1 MDLSLAV
8 KRSPADFASAL
19 AQKTLLMLFEKP
31 SLRTRLSFEASMT
44 QLGGHAIYYS
54 VQDSPLGRKENL
66 SDTANCA
73 SRFADV
79 IMARVRRF
87 EDVEELAA
95 TATVPTINALDN
107 RGHPCQVIADAV
119 TIVEKLGRERA
130 VVAEAQ
136 HRLRLVFL
144 GDGENNMAYALMRL
158 CALMGWHGVVA
169 APEGAHSPLPEV
181 MDAIVRLAEKT
192 GGTVAVSH
200 DAEAAVR
207 GADVV
212 YTDSWLSYGVPEAEK
227 AEREA
232 VFAPFRV
239 TEALMDLAKPD
250 AIFMNC
256 LPAQRGMEQT
266 AEVIDGKRSVVFDQA
281 ENRLHAQKALLLL
294 LLRGSKYASRM
305 SSSVSTT
312 PAGPVVVAVGGNA
325 LEAEAGGNAA
335 ERLALAAEGT
345 ANDVVQVDAP
355 HGLLVVHGNGPQ
367 VGALLDMHQGSAP
380 LSSCV
385 AETQGQIGAALQR
398 ALSIAQGRHGRH
410 EAAVSLVTHVTV
422 DGDDAA
428 FGNPTKPVGGY
439 LDDSA
444 AEAAKAAGHPLVHET
459 GKPGP
464 RRVDTFTGRASTFR
478 PVDAVI
484 DKDLVASLL
493 AQRTNASAFVILTD
507 VDGVLGDFGSKT
519 EHLLP
524 SLTVSEAESMLPS
537 LAKGSMAPKV
547 AACAAFVRAT
557 GRPAFIGRL
566 GALASV
572 LAGQSGTKFCR

>member
-1 MDLSLAV
+1 M
-8 KRSPADFASAL
+8 
-19 AQKTLLMLFEKP
+19 
-31 SLRTRLSFEASMT
+31 
-44 QLGGHAIYYS
+44 
-54 VQDSPLGRKENL
+54 
-66 SDTANCA
+66 
-73 SRFADV
+73 
-79 IMARVRRF
+79 
-87 EDVEELAA
+87 
-95 TATVPTINALDN
+95 
-107 RGHPCQVIADAV
+107 
-119 TIVEKLGRERA
+119 
-130 VVAEAQ
+130 
-136 HRLRLVFL
+136 
-144 GDGENNMAYALMRL
+144 
-158 CALMGWHGVVA
+158 
-169 APEGAHSPLPEV
+169 
-181 MDAIVRLAEKT
+181 
-192 GGTVAVSH
+192 
-200 DAEAAVR
+200 R

-294 LLRGSKYASRM
+294 LLRGSEYASRM

-335 ERLALAAEGT
+335 ERLALAAERT
-345 ANDVVQVDAP
+345 ANDLVQVDTP

-444 AEAAKAAGHPLVHET
+444 AEAAKATGHPLIHET

-464 RRVDTFTGRASTFR
+464 RRVVASPSPVGVLELDAIAALLATNATVIAGGGGGIPVVAERDTFTGRASTFR

-557 GRPAFIGRL
+557 DRPAFIGRL

-572 LAGQSGTKFCR
+572 LAGQSGTKMCR